1 MEYIQV
7 REYGELPG
15 IGQRAPFKAVLAV
28 EDAVSRERQREVA
41 DWLVAM
47 GGMYVMVCGQDCE
60 SWQQAIRQANL
71 ERVPLDDMQPQQF
84 VMITMHMHEKLRAV
98 FRYASKHA
106 RHTHLKLNNLLTV
119 HVANQNRELEYQN
132 LFGKR

>member
-7 REYGELPG
+7 REYGELPE

-28 EDAVSRERQREVA
+28 ENAVSRERQREVA

-47 GGMYVMVCGQDCE
+47 GGMYIMVCGQDCE
-60 SWQQAIRQANL
+60 SWQHAIRHANL

-84 VMITMHMHEKLRAV
+84 VMITMHMYEKLRGV

-106 RHTHLKLNNLLTV
+106 RHTHLKLDNLLTV
-119 HVANQNRELEYQN
+119 HIANQNRELEYQN